1 VLSNKTTTTW
11 ACARRAPGD
20 LQEPP
25 SQPSLPNP
33 SSNIQV
39 SRVRNGQIVALRDHH
54 NHLVLA
60 EVLGQLPTLLAA
72 PANEDLT

>member
-1 VLSNKTTTTW
+1 MRREFRDRFVIGSDVWCAHFPATTF
-11 ACARRAPGD
+11 
-20 LQEPP
+20 QV
-25 SQPSLPNP
+25 
-33 SSNIQV
+33 SNIQV